1 MAMLSTPRLDA
12 QAAMQ
17 ERPFGSNT
25 ALYRDPS
32 TEALTRGYRQQ
43 KSDFMLAR
51 RMLRN
56 QARQGDS
63 KAALAL
69 TDITGQAEKAG
80 INMGMESRDQV
91 GANVARRLA
100 DRQEEVRRN
109 TLEQGRNRAAAD
121 ALNQGQ
127 VSPAPAV
134 APEPAAPAL
143 TPFGAGEDGDM
154 VMPETRLGRLAGE
167 AYTQKGFDEEDDKK
181 FKSGLVRALG
191 QTDDPAE
198 IAELKRIAG
207 KVGVSSEQFDAKK
220 AELDKPMTNL
230 QKLLAGRPRK

>member
-1 MAMLSTPRLDA
+1 MLSTPRLDA

-17 ERPFGSNT
+17 QRPFGSNT

-69 TDITGQAEKAG
+69 TDITGEAEKAG
-80 INMGMESRDQV
+80 INMGMEGRDQV

-109 TLEQGRNRAAAD
+109 TLEQGRNREVAD

-134 APEPAAPAL
+134 APEPAAPASE
-143 TPFGAGEDGDM
+143 TAADTG
-154 VMPETRLGRLAGE
+154 PETRLGKLANK
-167 AYTQKGFDEEDDKK
+167 TLSRSTDQFSDEFQNQ
-181 FKSGLVRALG
+181 FKTSLVKAMD
-191 QTDDPAE
+191 QTNDPKE
-198 IAELKRIAG
+198 LAELRDAAG
-207 KVGVSSEQFDAKK
+207 KVGVTAEQFNAKK
-220 AELDKPMTNL
+220 DALDKETAF
-230 QKLLAGRPRK
+230 QRLLRTGRARK

>member
-1 MAMLSTPRLDA
+1 MLSTPRLDA

-25 ALYRDPS
+25 AMYRDPS

-51 RMLRN
+51 RMLRK

-109 TLEQGRNRAAAD
+109 TLEQGRNREAAD

-134 APEPAAPAL
+134 APTPEDAAD
-143 TPFGAGEDGDM
+143 TG
-154 VMPETRLGRLAGE
+154 PETRLGKLAND
-167 AYTQKGFDEEDDKK
+167 ALSRSTDQFSDEFQNQ
-181 FKSGLVRALG
+181 FKTSLVKAMD
-191 QTDDPAE
+191 QTNDPKE
-198 IAELKRIAG
+198 LAELQDAAG
-207 KVGVSSEQFDAKK
+207 KVGVTAEQFNAKK
-220 AELDKPMTNL
+220 DALDKETAF
-230 QKLLAGRPRK
+230 QRLLRTGRARK

>member
-1 MAMLSTPRLDA
+1 MLSTPRLDA

-63 KAALAL
+63 KAALTL
-69 TDITGQAEKAG
+69 TSMADLAEKAG

-91 GANVARRLA
+91 GANVARRLM

-109 TLEQGRNRAAAD
+109 TLEQGRNREAAD

-134 APEPAAPAL
+134 APEPAAP
-143 TPFGAGEDGDM
+143 TPEAAADTG
-154 VMPETRLGRLAGE
+154 PETRLGKLAND
-167 AYTQKGFDEEDDKK
+167 ALSRSTDQFSDEFQNQ
-181 FKSGLVRALG
+181 FKTSLVKAMD
-191 QTDDPAE
+191 QTNDPKE
-198 IAELKRIAG
+198 LAELQDAAG
-207 KVGVSSEQFDAKK
+207 KVGVTAEQFNAKK
-220 AELDKPMTNL
+220 DALDKETAF
-230 QKLLAGRPRK
+230 QRLLRTGRARK